1 MKRARPRDYKKDGSL
16 DDNKKS
22 APICLLSLSL
32 SLNFA
37 FSRGPGGGFFSLFLS
52 LSRALA
58 RGAVLENSLILSLF
72 SVDFLKISPTTHSQ
86 EREKSFCVF

>member
-1 MKRARPRDYKKDGSL
+1 MAVSPWTERARAKNARLKKDGSL

-22 APICLLSLSL
+22 APIICSSSLFLSLFLSL

-37 FSRGPGGGFFSLFLS
+37 FSRGPGGGFVSLS
-52 LSRALA
+52 LS
-58 RGAVLENSLILSLF
+58 
-72 SVDFLKISPTTHSQ
+72 VDFFENFPYERER